1 MGIDSRIRS
10 TKNSYSK
17 KYRWN
22 LKWDSLP
29 IKKAPEKKFEKAP
42 KILESM

>member
-22 LKWDSLP
+22 LKWDSLL
-29 IKKAPEKKFEKAP
+29 IKKAPEKNEKAP
-42 KILESM
+42 KILENM